1 MDRRK
6 NQKKKKKKKEE
17 KTKNKTKVAFDR
29 TLLMVIPY

>member
-6 NQKKKKKKKEE
+6 NQKKKKEE